1 MSRAPLD
8 RVHGGEGRSV
18 PAWAAESEPTA
29 SEVMRTLPSVS
40 KRDSLARAA
49 ELMESLGTREVAVT
63 EGRTLIGILTRTD
76 LEPHRGHFEWTTVG
90 LAMTP
95 DPLAVPPGAPLGAV
109 MRLLLE
115 RKFNSVPVT
124 AAGELLGMIC
134 RSDVL
139 RVLAEA

>member
-1 MSRAPLD
+1 MSRD
-8 RVHGGEGRSV
+8 RSHGDQRGSV
-18 PAWAAESEPTA
+18 PARPAELEPTA
-29 SEVMRTLPSVS
+29 RDVMRTLPSVS

-63 EGRTLIGILTRTD
+63 EGRTLVGILTRTD
-76 LEPHRGHFEWTTVG
+76 LEPHRGHFEWTSVAV
-90 LAMTP
+90 AMTP
-95 DPLAVPPGAPLGAV
+95 DPLSVAPGAPLGAV

-124 AAGELLGMIC
+124 AAGDLLGMIC

-139 RVLAEA
+139 RALAEV